1 MPLLLH
7 YVEQEVCGPTR
18 STPGYSTRG
27 WARSRPETR
36 SPRDASRERVVR
48 AWFAFVFRV
57 VRVGNL
63 IAMERANANGRC
75 ALSTLPKHEVT
86 RASTFGAIGTQAR
99 IDSDALLESD
109 GAT

>member
-75 ALSTLPKHEVT
+75 ALSTLPKHRFT
-86 RASTFGAIGTQAR
+86 RASTHGAIGTKAR